1 MKTIFTITNRN
12 FTTKEFA
19 KKFADK
25 NNLDYSLISERQI
38 EDYTAPKNV
47 FIGKE
52 SQEKYNERRANNA
65 R

>member
-12 FTTKEFA
+12 FNTLENA
-19 KKFADK
+19 QKFAYK

-38 EDYTAPKNV
+38 KDFQATKNV

-52 SQEKYNERRANNA
+52 SQEQYNSRRAN
-65 R
+65 